1 MAIDAKKQLKNA
13 TKRNYL
19 AKDFQSFRNEL
30 YSHAKLFFSDKI
42 QDFTEPG
49 LGGLLLD
56 MASYVGDTMSFY
68 LDHQFNELNWSTAVE
83 NRNIKRHLRNAGVK
97 ARGANPSVAM
107 VKVYLEIPAETVD
120 GDIIPKR
127 SLLPVVQSATTF
139 VSNDGV
145 SFSLTNDIDFAEK
158 DSTGKYMY
166 ESVVVETDDSSN
178 PTSFVVMRTGLVVSG
193 VRKEESF
200 SIPNTSVPF
209 RKITLPDENVTSIVS
224 ITDSDGNSYYE
235 VESLSQ
241 DTVFKRVENISIDR
255 DDVAYNLEVIPAP
268 RRYITNYDYDTK
280 LTTVQFG
287 SGDATTTDND
297 LLPDPSDLALP
308 LYGKA
313 TFSRFSLDPNKLMQ
327 TQTLGISPR
336 NTTLTVAYRA
346 GGGLKHNVAADTI
359 KTVTRLFLKFP
370 QNSNSGE
377 AAVVRS
383 TIDVTNPLPAL
394 DGDRAPTLED
404 LRTQIPAA
412 RNSQSRII
420 TKPDLISRIYTLP
433 NEFGRV
439 FRVGIRPNPINSL
452 ASQIFIISRGR
463 DGSLKM
469 SSDTLKKNL
478 RKYLNEF
485 RAVSDAYD
493 ILDARIINFGVQVDV
508 VAHPDSNKGQV
519 AQGIISNLTNLLA
532 LKNMQID
539 QPIATADIMN
549 SILNSNGVISLID
562 FKVTNLS
569 GTLEGREYSNVS
581 FNVDAN
587 TMQRMVVGQPGSMFE
602 LKYPANDI
610 VVTVR

>member
-107 VKVYLEIPAETVD
+107 VKLYLEIPAESVD

-127 SLLPVVQSATTF
+127 SLLPIVQSATTF

-145 SFSLTNDIDFAEK
+145 SFSLTNDVDFAEK
-158 DSTGKYMY
+158 DSTGKYLY
-166 ESVVVETDDSSN
+166 DSVVVEVDDSSN
-178 PTSFVVMRTGLVVSG
+178 PVSFVVMRTGLVISG
-193 VRKEESF
+193 VRKEETF
-200 SIPNTSVPF
+200 AIPNTSVPF
-209 RKITLPDENVTSIVS
+209 RRVTLPDESVTSIVS
-224 ITDSDGNSYYE
+224 VIDSDGNNYYE

-241 DTVFKRVENISIDR
+241 DTVFKRVENISIDK
-255 DDVAYNLEVIPAP
+255 DDVAYNLEVVPAP
-268 RRYITNYDYDTK
+268 RRFISSYDYDTK
-280 LTTVQFG
+280 LTTLQFG
-287 SGDATTTDND
+287 SGDAMTTDND
-297 LLPDPSDLALP
+297 LLPDPSELALP
-308 LYGKA
+308 LYGKT

-327 TQTLGISPR
+327 TQTLGVSPR

-377 AAVVRS
+377 ASRVRA

-404 LRTQIPAA
+404 LRAQIPAA

-452 ASQIFIISRGR
+452 ASQIFIVSRGR

-508 VAHPDSNKGQV
+508 VAHPDANKGQV
-519 AQGIISNLTNLLA
+519 AQGIIGNLTNLLA
-532 LKNMQID
+532 LKNIQID

-562 FKVTNLS
+562 FRVVNLS
-569 GTLEGREYSNVS
+569 GTIEGREYSNVS
-581 FNVDAN
+581 FSVDAN

>member
-107 VKVYLEIPAETVD
+107 VKLYLEIPAESVD

-127 SLLPVVQSATTF
+127 NLLPIVQSATTF

-145 SFSLTNDIDFAEK
+145 SFSLTNDVDFAEK
-158 DSTGKYMY
+158 DSTGKYLY
-166 ESVVVETDDSSN
+166 DSVVVEVDDSSN
-178 PTSFVVMRTGLVVSG
+178 PVSFVVMRTGLVISG
-193 VRKEESF
+193 VRKEETF
-200 SIPNTSVPF
+200 AIPNTSVPF
-209 RKITLPDENVTSIVS
+209 RRVTLPDESVTSIVS
-224 ITDSDGNSYYE
+224 VIDSDGNNYYE

-241 DTVFKRVENISIDR
+241 DTVFKRVENISIDK
-255 DDVAYNLEVIPAP
+255 DDVAYNLEVVPAP
-268 RRYITNYDYDTK
+268 RRFISSYDYDTK
-280 LTTVQFG
+280 LTTLQFG
-287 SGDATTTDND
+287 SGDAMTTDND
-297 LLPDPSDLALP
+297 LLPDPSELALP
-308 LYGKA
+308 LYGKT

-327 TQTLGISPR
+327 TQTLGVSPR

-370 QNSNSGE
+370 QNSSAGE
-377 AAVVRS
+377 ASKVRA

-404 LRTQIPAA
+404 LRAQIPAA

-452 ASQIFIISRGR
+452 ASQIFIVSRGR

-508 VAHPDSNKGQV
+508 VAHPDANKGQV

-532 LKNMQID
+532 LKNIQID

-562 FKVTNLS
+562 FRVVNLS
-569 GTLEGREYSNVS
+569 GTIEGREYSNVS

>member
-19 AKDFQSFRNEL
+19 ARDFQSFRNEL
-30 YSHAKLFFSDKI
+30 YSHARLFFSDKI

-56 MASYVGDTMSFY
+56 MAAYVGDTMSFY

-97 ARGANPSVAM
+97 ARGANPAVAM
-107 VKVYLEIPAETVD
+107 VKLYLEIPAESVD
-120 GDIIPKR
+120 GEITPKR
-127 SLLPVVQSATTF
+127 NLLPTVQAATTF
-139 VSNDGV
+139 VSKDGV
-145 SFSLTNDIDFAEK
+145 PFSLTSDVDFSEK
-158 DSTGKYMY
+158 DSAGNYLY
-166 ESVVVETDDSSN
+166 ESIVVETDDFSN
-178 PTSFVVMRTGLVVSG
+178 PTSFVVIRNGLVISG

-200 SIPNTSVPF
+200 PIPNTSSPF
-209 RKITLPDENVTSIVS
+209 RKITLPDESVTSIISVK
-224 ITDSDGNSYYE
+224 DSDGNDFYE

-241 DTVFKRVENISIDR
+241 DTIFKRVENVSIDR
-255 DDVAYNLEVIPAP
+255 DDVSYNLEVVPAP
-268 RRYITNYDYDTK
+268 RRFISQYDYDTK
-280 LTTVQFG
+280 LTSIQFG
-287 SGDATTTDND
+287 SGDALTTDND
-297 LLPDPSDLALP
+297 LLPDPSELALP
-308 LYGKA
+308 LYGKK

-327 TQTLGISPR
+327 TQTLGLSPR
-336 NTTLTVAYRA
+336 NTTLTVSYRA
-346 GGGLKHNVAADTI
+346 GGGLKHNVAADMI

-370 QNSNSGE
+370 QNAKASE
-377 AAVVRS
+377 AAIVRS
-383 TIDVTNPLPAL
+383 SIDVTNPLPAM

-404 LRTQIPAA
+404 LRSQIPAA

-420 TKPDLISRIYTLP
+420 TKPDLIARIYTLP

-452 ASQIFIISRGR
+452 ASQIFIVSRAR
-463 DGSLKM
+463 DGTLKM

-478 RKYLNEF
+478 RIYLNEF

-493 ILDARIINFGVQVDV
+493 ILDARIINFGIRIDV

-519 AQGIISNLTNLLA
+519 AQGIISNLANLLA

-539 QPIATADIMN
+539 QPIASADIMN
-549 SILNSNGVISLID
+549 SILNSNGVVSLID
-562 FKVTNLS
+562 FDIVNLS
-569 GTLEGREYSNVS
+569 GTIEDRVYSDVS

-587 TMQRMVVGQPGSMFE
+587 TMQRMVVGQPGSIFE
-602 LKYPANDI
+602 LKFPANDI